1 MRIGKL
7 ILVPLAVVAII
18 YLFGLTI
25 SPGNCS
31 TIGTCRQCWNNEATN
46 LTSDLCPVPGTQCTA
61 SPAQQQHNAVVD
73 VLLCGCALAQ
83 EKDYT
88 DTGLNNEI
96 ESALAAFTGDTTLTA
111 RGVCDSPGLLLT
123 KRQYG

>member
-1 MRIGKL
+1 MRIPKL
-7 ILVPLAVVAII
+7 FIVPVVLLAII
-18 YLFGLTI
+18 YVFGLTI
-25 SPGNCS
+25 APGNCS
-31 TIGTCRQCWNNEATN
+31 QIGTCKQCWNDEAIN
-46 LTSDLCPVPGTQCTA
+46 LTSDLCAQGTNCTA
-61 SPAQQQHNAVVD
+61 SPAQQQHNIVVD
-73 VLLCGCALAQ
+73 VLLCGCALAK

-111 RGVCDSPGLLLT
+111 RGVCDSPVILT